1 MWAANPRRPIG
12 EELILMLAITADAAT
27 AIRSIIDESPYP
39 AESGLR
45 LSPALDREGGVE
57 LALTEAPEEADEVL
71 VDQGVQIFL
80 APPLAERL
88 DDQLLD
94 AHVEQGGRVAFEL
107 LPQ

>member
-12 EELILMLAITADAAT
+12 EELILMLAITADAAI
-27 AIRSIIDESPYP
+27 AIRTIIDESPLP

-45 LSPALDREGGVE
+45 LSPASGQEGDVE
-57 LALTEAPEEADEVL
+57 LALSEAPEEADEVV

-94 AHVEQGGRVAFEL
+94 ARLEQGGRVAFEL